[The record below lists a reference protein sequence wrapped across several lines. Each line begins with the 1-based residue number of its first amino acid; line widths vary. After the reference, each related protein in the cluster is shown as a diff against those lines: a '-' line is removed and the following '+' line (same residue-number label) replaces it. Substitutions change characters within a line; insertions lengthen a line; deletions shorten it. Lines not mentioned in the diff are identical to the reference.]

1 MIQTIGINK
10 TRHKPKRLGNCPP
23 NSKAH
28 APRGGG
34 VPIAPTLRIAT
45 MRSFHTTPKRL
56 GNCPPNSKAHAP
68 RSGACQSLQPFV

>member
-1 MIQTIGINK
+1 
-10 TRHKPKRLGNCPP
+10 
-23 NSKAH
+23 
-28 APRGGG
+28 